1 MRNMKRQNITRL
13 KNYKPY
19 TPSLRSRVI
28 PDLSYL
34 DKVLPEKTLKI
45 TLKNKSGRNFTGSIT
60 CRHKG
65 GRHKRALRYLD
76 FNRYQKPKYL
86 LSYEYDPNRTALIA
100 RCFDQN
106 FKPFY
111 TVAPQDH
118 KKQSFTQ
125 SFTLPLK
132 DIVPGTTIY
141 NVGPFC
147 RSAGSHAVLLNV
159 DQKYATI
166 RLPSK
171 KTYTLSSDTFASI
184 GKASNKSHKLR
195 KQGKAGANR

>member
-1 MRNMKRQNITRL
+1 MKHQNITRL
-13 KNYKPY
+13 KNYKP
-19 TPSLRSRVI
+19 TSPSLRSRII

-34 DKVLPEKTLKI
+34 DNLLPEKTLSFNK
-45 TLKNKSGRNFTGSIT
+45 KNSSGRNYTGRIT

-65 GRHKRALRYLD
+65 GRHKRTLRYID
-76 FNRYQKPKYL
+76 FERYQSPKYI

-100 RCFDQN
+100 RCFNSN

-111 TVAPQDH
+111 TIASDDIQ
-118 KKQSFTQ
+118 KKIVHQP
-125 SFTLPLK
+125 FTLPLK
-132 DIVPGTTIY
+132 DITPGTTIY

-147 RSAGSHAVLLNV
+147 RSAGSSAILLNINGK
-159 DQKYATI
+159 DATI

-171 KTYTLSSDTFASI
+171 QTYVINSNTYASI
-184 GKASNKSHKLR
+184 GKASNKTHKLR